1 MDTIV
6 VEPSILEDPLVTED
20 DDFKNVRAKFRTW
33 NDSEL
38 LSCASVLCVS
48 EMCLYLLTYTHT
60 HTYACTHVRACARAH
75 THTYLMM

>member
-1 MDTIV
+1 MNTIV

-20 DDFKNVRAKFRTW
+20 DDFKNVRAKFKTW

-48 EMCLYLLTYTHT
+48 EMCMYLLTYAHT
-60 HTYACTHVRACARAH
+60 HTLTHARTYAHARAH
-75 THTYLMM
+75 THTLT